1 MRIVQTNKAYF
12 PKVGGIETTITNLS
26 EGLIKRSNVS
36 VKVLTCNDQR
46 STEYVKKKLNGVE
59 ITYLPTFGFVASL
72 PISVAY
78 MKSLS
83 RLDGD
88 ILHVHEPF
96 PWADLSYLFSKK
108 IRSNFRKLVV
118 SWHSDIVRQKWALS
132 FYRPYIHKFLKMA
145 DKILVS
151 NNNLIENS
159 DYLPEYKAK
168 CEVIPLGAKLDWV
181 NNSSNRTDR
190 VKKIKNEYSSPLILF
205 VGRLVYYK
213 GIQYLIDAIN
223 QVPNVLLVIIGS
235 GPLKKELM
243 NQIQNLNLEKRIH
256 LLPEVDEESLH
267 SFYEACDIF
276 VLPSVEKSET
286 YGIVQI
292 EAMACGKPVICTEL
306 KTGTTFIN
314 QNGTTGLVVPPRDSK
329 ALAEAINR
337 LANNGSLRDE
347 LGKNARQRALNELT
361 AEKMVEKTFKVYND
375 LLKNKKN
382 S

>member
-1 MRIVQTNKAYF
+1 MKIVQTNKAYY

-26 EGLIKRSNVS
+26 EGLVKDFEVS
-36 VKVLTCNDQR
+36 VQVLTCNDKHSFR
-46 STEYVKKKLNGVE
+46 KVRKNLNGVD
-59 ITYLPTFGFVASL
+59 IIYLPTFGFVASL
-72 PISVAY
+72 PISATY
-78 MKSLS
+78 MTTLTQ
-83 RLDGD
+83 LDGD

-96 PWADLSYLFSKK
+96 PWADLSYVSSSK
-108 IRSNFRKLVV
+108 IRKNFSHLVV

-132 FYRPYIHKFLKMA
+132 FYRPYIHKFLKLA

-151 NNNLIENS
+151 NANLIEYS
-159 DYLPEYKAK
+159 EYLPEYKSK

-181 NNSSNRTDR
+181 NNSSNRSDR
-190 VKKIKNEYSSPLILF
+190 VKKIKSEYALPLVLF

-223 QVPNVLLVIIGS
+223 QVPDVSLVIIGS
-235 GPLKKELM
+235 GPLKKELL

-256 LLPEVDEESLH
+256 ILPEVDEETLH

-314 QNGTTGLVVPPRDSK
+314 QHETTGLVVPPRDSK
-329 ALAEAINR
+329 ALAEAINN
-337 LANNGSLRDE
+337 LANNVSLRDE
-347 LGKNARQRALNELT
+347 LGKNARQRALSELT
-361 AEKMVEKTFKVYND
+361 AEKMVERTYKVYND
-375 LLKNKKN
+375 LLEH
-382 S
+382 

>member
-1 MRIVQTNKAYF
+1 MKIVQTNKAYY

-26 EGLIKRSNVS
+26 EGLVKDYDVS

-46 STEYVKKKLNGVE
+46 TVNYVTKRLNGVD
-59 ITYLPTFGFVASL
+59 IIYLPTFGFVASL

-78 MKSLS
+78 LKSLS
-83 RLDGD
+83 KLDGD

-96 PWADLSYLFSKK
+96 PWADLSYVFSSK
-108 IRSNFRKLVV
+108 IRKNFSRLVV

-132 FYRPYIHKFLKMA
+132 FYRPYIHKFLKIT

-151 NNNLIENS
+151 NKNLIEFS
-159 DYLPEYKAK
+159 EYLPDYKFK

-181 NNSSNRTDR
+181 NNSSNRSDR
-190 VKKIKNEYSSPLILF
+190 VKKIKSEYASPLVLF

-223 QVPNVLLVIIGS
+223 QVPDVSLVIIGS
-235 GPLKKELM
+235 GPLKKELS
-243 NQIQNLNLEKRIH
+243 NQIQNLKLEKRIH
-256 LLPEVDEESLH
+256 ILPEVDEETLH

-276 VLPSVEKSET
+276 VLPSVERSET

-314 QNGTTGLVVPPRDSK
+314 QHGTTGLVVPPRDSQ
-329 ALAEAINR
+329 ALAEAINN
-337 LANNGSLRDE
+337 LANNVSLREE

-361 AEKMVEKTFKVYND
+361 AKKMVERTFKVYND
-375 LLKNKKN
+375 LLKQ
-382 S
+382 

>member
-26 EGLIKRSNVS
+26 EGLVKQYNAS
-36 VKVLTCNDQR
+36 VEVLTCNNLR
-46 STEYVKKKLNGVE
+46 SIEYVKKKLNGVE

-72 PISVAY
+72 PISIAY
-78 MKSLS
+78 MNSLS
-83 RLDGD
+83 KLTGD

-96 PWADLSYLFSKK
+96 PWADLSYIFSSKVRK
-108 IRSNFRKLVV
+108 NFSRLVV

-151 NNNLIENS
+151 NKNLIEFS
-159 DYLPEYKAK
+159 EYLPKYKSK

-181 NNSSNRTDR
+181 NNTSNRTDR
-190 VKKIKNEYSSPLILF
+190 VKKIKNDYASPLVLF

-213 GIQYLIDAIN
+213 GIQFLIEAISKLPD
-223 QVPNVLLVIIGS
+223 VKLVIIGS
-235 GPLKKELM
+235 GPLEQKLIQ
-243 NQIQNLNLEKRIH
+243 QICSLNLKERIKI
-256 LLPEVDEESLH
+256 LPEVDEETLH
-267 SFYEACDIF
+267 SYYEACDIF

-292 EAMACGKPVICTEL
+292 EAMACGKPVVCTEL

-314 QNGTTGLVVPPRDSK
+314 QHERTGFVVPPRDSN
-329 ALAEAINR
+329 ALAEAIQKLIFNEE
-337 LANNGSLRDE
+337 LRIE
-347 LGKNARQRALNELT
+347 LGQNAKQRAQLEFT
-361 AEKMVEKTFKVYND
+361 SEKMVERTYKVYQD
-375 LLKNKKN
+375 LMNRL
-382 S
+382 

>member
-1 MRIVQTNKAYF
+1 LKVVQTNKAYY

-26 EGLIKRSNVS
+26 EGLVKDFKVS
-36 VKVLTCNDQR
+36 VQVLTCNDQR
-46 STEYVKKKLNGVE
+46 SSKKVMKNLNGVD
-59 ITYLPTFGFVASL
+59 IIYVPTIGFVASL

-83 RLDGD
+83 QLNGD

-118 SWHSDIVRQKWALS
+118 SWHSDIVRQKWALT
-132 FYRPYIHKFLKMA
+132 FYRPYIHKFLKLA

-151 NNNLIENS
+151 NKNLIEFS
-159 DYLPEYKAK
+159 EYLPDYKSK

-181 NNSSNRTDR
+181 NNSSNHSDR
-190 VKKIKNEYSSPLILF
+190 VKKIKSEYASPLVLF

-213 GIQYLIDAIN
+213 GIQYLIEAIN
-223 QVPNVLLVIIGS
+223 QVPDVSLVIIGS
-235 GPLKKELM
+235 GHLKKELL
-243 NQIQNLNLEKRIH
+243 NQIKNLNLEKRIH
-256 LLPEVDEESLH
+256 ILPEVDEETLH

-292 EAMACGKPVICTEL
+292 EAMACGTPVICTEL
-306 KTGTTFIN
+306 RTGTTFIN
-314 QNGTTGLVVPPRDSK
+314 QHGMTGLVVPPRDSK
-329 ALAEAINR
+329 ALAEAINN
-337 LANNGSLRDE
+337 LANNISLRAE
-347 LGKNARQRALNELT
+347 LGKNARQRALKELT
-361 AEKMVEKTFKVYND
+361 AEKMVERTYKVYND
-375 LLKNKKN
+375 LLKH
-382 S
+382 

>member
-1 MRIVQTNKAYF
+1 MKIVQTNKAYY

-26 EGLIKRSNVS
+26 EGLVKQYNVS
-36 VKVLTCNDQR
+36 VEVLTCNNQR

-72 PISVAY
+72 PISISY
-78 MKSLS
+78 MNSLS
-83 RLDGD
+83 KLSAD

-108 IRSNFRKLVV
+108 IKSNFSKLVV

-132 FYRPYIHKFLKMA
+132 FYRPYIHKFLKLA

-151 NNNLIENS
+151 NKNLIEFS
-159 DYLPEYKAK
+159 EYLPEYKSK

-181 NNSSNRTDR
+181 NNSSNRKDR
-190 VKKIKNEYSSPLILF
+190 VKKIKNDHASPLVIF

-213 GIQYLIDAIN
+213 GIQYLIDAISL
-223 QVPNVLLVIIGS
+223 VPDVSLVIIGS
-235 GPLKKELM
+235 GPLKKELL

-256 LLPEVDEESLH
+256 ILPEVDEETLY

-292 EAMACGKPVICTEL
+292 EAMACAKPVICTEL

-314 QNGTTGLVVPPRDSK
+314 QHERTGFVVPPRDSN
-329 ALAEAINR
+329 ALAEAIQK
-337 LANNGSLRDE
+337 LTFNNALRIE
-347 LGKNARQRALNELT
+347 MGQNAKKRALMEFT
-361 AEKMVEKTFKVYND
+361 SEKMVERTYKVYQD
-375 LLKNKKN
+375 LLNR

>member
-1 MRIVQTNKAYF
+1 MKIVQTNKAYY

-26 EGLIKRSNVS
+26 EGLVKDYNVA

-46 STEYVKKKLNGVE
+46 TFNNVTKHLNGVD
-59 ITYLPTFGFVASL
+59 IIYLPTFGFVASL

-78 MKSLS
+78 MTSLS
-83 RLDGD
+83 RLNGD

-96 PWADLSYLFSKK
+96 PWADLSYIFSSK
-108 IRSNFRKLVV
+108 IRKNFSHLVV

-145 DKILVS
+145 DRILVS
-151 NNNLIENS
+151 NNNLIEYS
-159 DYLPEYKAK
+159 EYLPEYKSK

-181 NNSSNRTDR
+181 NNSSSRLDR
-190 VKKIKNEYSSPLILF
+190 VKKIKSDHASPLVLF

-223 QVPNVLLVIIGS
+223 QVPNVSLVIIGS
-235 GPLKKELM
+235 GPLKKELL
-243 NQIQNLNLEKRIH
+243 NQIQTLNLEKRIH
-256 LLPEVDEESLH
+256 LLPEVDEETLH
-267 SFYEACDIF
+267 SFYEACDMF

-306 KTGTTFIN
+306 NTGTTFIN
-314 QNGTTGLVVPPRDSK
+314 QQGTTGLVVPPRDSK
-329 ALAEAINR
+329 SLAEAIRN
-337 LANNGSLRDE
+337 LANNVSLRFE
-347 LGKNARQRALNELT
+347 LGNKARQRALNELT
-361 AEKMVEKTFKVYND
+361 AQKMVERTYKVYTD
-375 LLKNKKN
+375 LLKH
-382 S
+382 

>member
-1 MRIVQTNKAYF
+1 MKIIQTNKAYY

-26 EGLIKRSNVS
+26 EGLVKQYNVS
-36 VKVLTCNDQR
+36 VEVLTCSNQR
-46 STEYVKKKLNGVE
+46 STEYERKNLNGVE
-59 ITYLPTFGFVASL
+59 ITYLPTFGFIASL
-72 PISVAY
+72 PISLSY
-78 MKSLS
+78 MHSLS
-83 RLDGD
+83 KLSGD
-88 ILHVHEPF
+88 ILHIHEPF

-132 FYRPYIHKFLKMA
+132 FYRPYIHKFLKLA

-151 NNNLIENS
+151 NKNLIEFS
-159 DYLPEYKAK
+159 EYLPEYKSK

-181 NNSSNRTDR
+181 NNSSSRTDQ
-190 VKKIKNEYSSPLILF
+190 VKKIKNDYSSPLVLF

-223 QVPNVLLVIIGS
+223 QVPNVSLVIIGS
-235 GPLKKELM
+235 GPLKKELL
-243 NQIQNLNLEKRIH
+243 NQIQKLNLEKRIH
-256 LLPEVDEESLH
+256 ILPEVDEETLH

-292 EAMACGKPVICTEL
+292 EAMACGKPVVCTEL
-306 KTGTTFIN
+306 KTGTSFIN
-314 QNGTTGLVVPPRDSK
+314 QHERTGFVVPPRDSN
-329 ALAEAINR
+329 ALSETIQKLIFNDT
-337 LANNGSLRDE
+337 LRTE
-347 LGKNARQRALNELT
+347 MGLNAQQRALMEFT
-361 AEKMVEKTFKVYND
+361 SEKMVARTYKVYQE
-375 LLKNKKN
+375 LLNR

>member
-1 MRIVQTNKAYF
+1 MRIVQTNKAYH

-26 EGLIKRSNVS
+26 EGLVKQYNVS
-36 VKVLTCNDQR
+36 VEVLTCNNQR

-72 PISVAY
+72 PISFAY

-83 RLDGD
+83 KLTGD

-96 PWADLSYLFSKK
+96 PWADLSYVFSSKVRK
-108 IRSNFRKLVV
+108 NFSRLVV

-151 NNNLIENS
+151 NKNLIEFS
-159 DYLPEYKAK
+159 EYLPDYKSK

-181 NNSSNRTDR
+181 NNFSNRTDR
-190 VKKIKNEYSSPLILF
+190 VKKVKKDYASPLVLF

-213 GIQYLIDAIN
+213 GIQFLIDAIN
-223 QVPNVLLVIIGS
+223 QVPDVSLVIIGS
-235 GPLKKELM
+235 GPLKKELL
-243 NQIQNLNLEKRIH
+243 NQIQKLNLEDRIH
-256 LLPEVDEESLH
+256 ILPEVDEETLH

-292 EAMACGKPVICTEL
+292 EAMACGKPIICTEL
-306 KTGTTFIN
+306 RTGTTFVN
-314 QNGTTGLVVPPRDSK
+314 QPGMTGLVVPPRDAK
-329 ALAEAINR
+329 ALADAISN
-337 LANNGSLRDE
+337 LANNFSLRDE

-361 AEKMVEKTFKVYND
+361 AEKMVERTYKVYKE
-375 LLKNKKN
+375 LLNH
-382 S
+382 

>member
-1 MRIVQTNKAYF
+1 MKIVQTNKAYY

-26 EGLIKRSNVS
+26 EGLVKQYNVS
-36 VKVLTCNDQR
+36 VEVLTCNNQR

-72 PISVAY
+72 PISISY
-78 MKSLS
+78 MNSLS
-83 RLDGD
+83 KLSAD

-108 IRSNFRKLVV
+108 IKSNFSKLVV

-132 FYRPYIHKFLKMA
+132 FYRPYIHKFLKLA

-151 NNNLIENS
+151 NKNLIEFS
-159 DYLPEYKAK
+159 EYLPEYKSK

-181 NNSSNRTDR
+181 NNSSNRKDR
-190 VKKIKNEYSSPLILF
+190 VKKIKNDHASPLVIF

-213 GIQYLIDAIN
+213 GIQYLIDAISL
-223 QVPNVLLVIIGS
+223 VPDVSLVIIGS
-235 GPLKKELM
+235 GPLKKELL

-256 LLPEVDEESLH
+256 ILPEVDEETLY

-292 EAMACGKPVICTEL
+292 EAMACAKPVICTEL

-314 QNGTTGLVVPPRDSK
+314 QHERTGFVVPPRDSN
-329 ALAEAINR
+329 ALAEAIQK
-337 LANNGSLRDE
+337 LTFNNALRIE
-347 LGKNARQRALNELT
+347 MGQNAKNP
-361 AEKMVEKTFKVYND
+361 
-375 LLKNKKN
+375 

>member
-1 MRIVQTNKAYF
+1 MKVVQTNKAYY

-26 EGLIKRSNVS
+26 EGLVKDYNVL

-46 STEYVKKKLNGVE
+46 TVNYVTKRLNGVD
-59 ITYLPTFGFVASL
+59 IIYLPTFGFVASL
-72 PISVAY
+72 PISAAY

-83 RLDGD
+83 KLDGD

-96 PWADLSYLFSKK
+96 PWADLSYVFSSK
-108 IRSNFRKLVV
+108 IRKNFSHLVV

-132 FYRPYIHKFLKMA
+132 FYRPYIHKFLKLA

-151 NNNLIENS
+151 NANLIEYS
-159 DYLPEYKAK
+159 EYLPEYKSK

-181 NNSSNRTDR
+181 NNSSNRSDR
-190 VKKIKNEYSSPLILF
+190 VKKIKSEYASPLVLF

-223 QVPNVLLVIIGS
+223 QVPDVSLVIIGS
-235 GPLKKELM
+235 GPLKKELL
-243 NQIQNLNLEKRIH
+243 NQIRKLNLEKRINI
-256 LLPEVDEESLH
+256 LPEVDEETLH

-314 QNGTTGLVVPPRDSK
+314 QQGTTGLVVPPRDSK
-329 ALAEAINR
+329 ALSEAINN
-337 LANNGSLRDE
+337 LANNVSLRDE

-361 AEKMVEKTFKVYND
+361 AKKMVERTYKVYND
-375 LLKNKKN
+375 LLKH
-382 S
+382 

>member
-1 MRIVQTNKAYF
+1 LKVVQTNKAYY

-26 EGLIKRSNVS
+26 EGLVKDFEVS
-36 VKVLTCNDQR
+36 VQVLTCNDQR
-46 STEYVKKKLNGVE
+46 SSKKVLKNLNGVD
-59 ITYLPTFGFVASL
+59 IIYLPTIGFVASL

-78 MKSLS
+78 MNSLS
-83 RLDGD
+83 QLNGD

-96 PWADLSYLFSKK
+96 PWADLSYIFSST
-108 IRSNFRKLVV
+108 IRKNFSRLVV

-151 NNNLIENS
+151 NKNLIEFS
-159 DYLPEYKAK
+159 EYLPDYKSK

-181 NNSSNRTDR
+181 NDSSNRSDR
-190 VKKIKNEYSSPLILF
+190 VKKIKSKYASPLVLF

-213 GIQYLIDAIN
+213 GIQYLIDAVN
-223 QVPNVLLVIIGS
+223 QVPDVSLVIIGS
-235 GPLKKELM
+235 GPLKKELL
-243 NQIQNLNLEKRIH
+243 NQIQNLNLEKRIDI
-256 LLPEVDEESLH
+256 LPEVDEETLH

-314 QNGTTGLVVPPRDSK
+314 QHATTGLVVPPRNSK
-329 ALAEAINR
+329 ALAEAINN
-337 LANNGSLRDE
+337 LANNVSLRDE
-347 LGKNARQRALNELT
+347 LGKNARHRALNELT
-361 AEKMVEKTFKVYND
+361 AEKMVDRTYKVYND
-375 LLKNKKN
+375 LLKL
-382 S
+382 

>member
-1 MRIVQTNKAYF
+1 MKIVQTNKAYY

-26 EGLIKRSNVS
+26 EGLVTDFEAS
-36 VKVLTCNDQR
+36 VQVLTCNNQR
-46 STEYVKKKLNGVE
+46 SSKKVMKNLNGVH
-59 ITYLPTFGFVASL
+59 IIYLPTFGFVASL

-83 RLDGD
+83 QLDGD

-96 PWADLSYLFSKK
+96 PWADLSYIFSSK
-108 IRSNFRKLVV
+108 IRKNFSYLVV

-132 FYRPYIHKFLKMA
+132 FYRPYIHKFLRLA

-151 NNNLIENS
+151 NNNLIEYS
-159 DYLPEYKAK
+159 DYLPAYKSK

-181 NNSSNRTDR
+181 TNSRDRSDR
-190 VKKIKNEYSSPLILF
+190 VKKIKSDYGLPLVLF

-223 QVPNVLLVIIGS
+223 QVPDVALVIIGS
-235 GPLKKELM
+235 GPLKKELL
-243 NQIQNLNLEKRIH
+243 NQIQNLNLETRIH
-256 LLPEVDEESLH
+256 ILPEVDEETLH
-267 SFYEACDIF
+267 SYYEACEML

-314 QNGTTGLVVPPRDSK
+314 QDGTTGLVVPPRDSK
-329 ALAEAINR
+329 ALAEAINN
-337 LANNGSLRDE
+337 LTKNVSLLLE
-347 LGKNARQRALNELT
+347 LGKNAKQRALNELT
-361 AEKMVEKTFKVYND
+361 SEKMVERTYKVYND
-375 LLKNKKN
+375 LLKH
-382 S
+382 

>member
-1 MRIVQTNKAYF
+1 MKIVQTNKAYY

-26 EGLIKRSNVS
+26 EGLVKNHKIS
-36 VKVLTCNDQR
+36 VEVLTCNNQR

-59 ITYLPTFGFVASL
+59 VTYLPTFGFVASL

-78 MKSLS
+78 LNSLS
-83 RLDGD
+83 RLTGD

-96 PWADLSYLFSKK
+96 PWADLSYVFSSK
-108 IRSNFRKLVV
+108 IRKNFLRLVV

-132 FYRPYIHKFLKMA
+132 FYRPYIHKFLKLA

-151 NNNLIENS
+151 NANLIEYS
-159 DYLPEYKAK
+159 EYLPEYKSK

-181 NNSSNRTDR
+181 NNSSNRSDR
-190 VKKIKNEYSSPLILF
+190 VKKIKSKYTSPLVLF

-213 GIQYLIDAIN
+213 GIQYLIDAIK
-223 QVPNVLLVIIGS
+223 QVPDVSLVIIGS
-235 GPLKKELM
+235 GPLKKELL

-256 LLPEVDEESLH
+256 ILPEVDEETLR
-267 SFYEACDIF
+267 SFYEACDMF

-306 KTGTTFIN
+306 RTGTTFIN
-314 QNGTTGLVVPPRDSK
+314 QHGTTGLVVPPRNSK
-329 ALAEAINR
+329 ALAEAINN
-337 LANNGSLRDE
+337 LANNVSLRDE

-361 AEKMVEKTFKVYND
+361 AEKMVERTYKVYLD
-375 LLKNKKN
+375 LLR
-382 S
+382 